1 MILDAKKRYPGC
13 PVIIHPECRPEVVAC
28 ADYAASTGKM
38 LSIVREDDS
47 KGFVIATEEGIL
59 HRLKKEFPEKEFYAL
74 SPCVICD
81 DMKKITLESVRDALK
96 LRQYEVKLDA
106 ETIEKARKPIERML
120 NTK

>member
-1 MILDAKKRYPGC
+1 
-13 PVIIHPECRPEVVAC
+13 
-28 ADYAASTGKM
+28 
-38 LSIVREDDS
+38 
-47 KGFVIATEEGIL
+47 
-59 HRLKKEFPEKEFYAL
+59 LKKEFPEKEFYAL